1 MIHNMNTKDW
11 CESVDIALSKASW
24 WGMTETVKLLLE
36 KGRAN
41 VNANVRGEGATALM
55 EASYQGHI
63 DCVSILL
70 ENGADVDARN
80 EDDDTALMWAT
91 GKGRIEIVKKL
102 LENGAECGYEI

>member
-1 MIHNMNTKDW
+1 
-11 CESVDIALSKASW
+11 
-24 WGMTETVKLLLE
+24 
-36 KGRAN
+36 
-41 VNANVRGEGATALM
+41 M

-102 LENGAECGYEI
+102 LENGANVDTKSDGGFPSTLRANKGQNRNYE